1 MVEISFAAFLQY
13 EDQRLNFNL
22 TGPQRLHH
30 HTVTIQLSI
39 YAHYSL
45 DQNLSFRFTVAEI

>member
-22 TGPQRLHH
+22 TGPQQLHH
-30 HTVTIQLSI
+30 HTVTIQLLI
-39 YAHYSL
+39 YAHCSL